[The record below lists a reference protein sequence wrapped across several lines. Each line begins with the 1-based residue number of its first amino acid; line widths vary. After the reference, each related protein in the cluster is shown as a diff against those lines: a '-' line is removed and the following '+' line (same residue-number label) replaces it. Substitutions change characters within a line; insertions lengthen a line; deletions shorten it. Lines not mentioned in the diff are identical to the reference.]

1 MLRRGLGLGLGL
13 RFGRGSTCKS
23 ADGSLADDT
32 VWRSRLW
39 TRAAPVLASLLF
51 AALPGAG
58 ANFGMLRVCRCDVSR
73 LVPPSWDVPA
83 QLETVAIRIKV

>member
-1 MLRRGLGLGLGL
+1 MLRLRLNLGLGLGLGL

-39 TRAAPVLASLLF
+39 TRAAPVLASLIL
-51 AALPGAG
+51 AASPGAG
-58 ANFGMLRVCRCDVSR
+58 ANFGMLRVP
-73 LVPPSWDVPA
+73 L
-83 QLETVAIRIKV
+83 